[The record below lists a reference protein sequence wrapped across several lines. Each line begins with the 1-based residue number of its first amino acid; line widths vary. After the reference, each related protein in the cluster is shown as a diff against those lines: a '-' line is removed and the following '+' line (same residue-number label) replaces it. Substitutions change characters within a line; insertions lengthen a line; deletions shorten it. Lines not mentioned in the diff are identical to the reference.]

1 MMRRA
6 PVVHIYHGSEEK
18 KQYKAFLSTTTEL
31 KTRWGYTSSTTY
43 IILSYCSLLV
53 YHANV
58 LFVSS
63 DAVNLLMLYIGVI
76 LLYVVLLQTFTP
88 LSQTPS
94 CLPCPLSSTCLRL
107 GYIT

>member
-6 PVVHIYHGSEEK
+6 PVVHIYHGSEEN
-18 KQYKAFLSTTTEL
+18 KQYKVFLSTTTEL

-58 LFVSS
+58 LFVSRS
-63 DAVNLLMLYIGVI
+63 DAVNLLMLNIGEI
-76 LLYVVLLQTFTP
+76 LHEANCMFTP

>member
-6 PVVHIYHGSEEK
+6 PVVHIYHGSEEN
-18 KQYKAFLSTTTEL
+18 KQYKVFLSTTTEL

-63 DAVNLLMLYIGVI
+63 DAVNLLMPRGQ
-76 LLYVVLLQTFTP
+76 LYVVLLQTFTP
-88 LSQTPS
+88 LSQTPLLIIPYS
-94 CLPCPLSSTCLRL
+94 DRINTYSLLV
-107 GYIT
+107 